1 MQYERLND
9 HYQAVH
15 IVDAKT
21 FLKYR
26 LDEAEYK
33 AKDKQCVS
41 SPVPVPK
48 SPECAAKRPG
58 HKNSEN
64 CHVVPTCLQAL
75 LWHVRGGLL

>member
-33 AKDKQCVS
+33 AKANSVCHRQCLCRR
-41 SPVPVPK
+41 VPNVP
-48 SPECAAKRPG
+48 RNG
-58 HKNSEN
+58 
-64 CHVVPTCLQAL
+64 
-75 LWHVRGGLL
+75 RGTRIVKIATLCQLVYRRYYGM